1 MDFANYV
8 NKVGKEINES
18 TKYNIKVDRQSIESL
33 ILYNHL
39 NQLLEYANETLG
51 LTIYEEPITQED
63 INKLKGYINCLKKE
77 INFSLVR
84 DVVPNCILTET
95 EEHIIQE

>member
-18 TKYNIKVDRQSIESL
+18 TKYNITVDRQSIESL

-39 NQLLEYANETLG
+39 NQLLNYANDVLG

-77 INFSLVR
+77 INFSLVH

>member
-18 TKYNIKVDRQSIESL
+18 TKYNIKVDKQSIESL
-33 ILYNHL
+33 ILYVHL
-39 NQLLEYANETLG
+39 NNLLDYANETLG

-63 INKLKGYINCLKKE
+63 INKLEGYVNSLKKE
-77 INFSLVR
+77 INFYPTK
-84 DVVPNCILTET
+84 DVVHNYILTET
-95 EEHIIQE
+95 EKHIIQE